1 MHHLRKTNSWSCGV
15 LHGIFPVDGVS
26 HGGSIGCGTA
36 LFFGIP
42 QIPTADHWELSG
54 SLELTESCHSLY
66 IYIYLPFKICL
77 EASSTSL
84 AIRYCRI
91 DQSTP
96 PGEKRDAIINEF
108 NSKPSF
114 SVMLLGMKC
123 GGTGRVKF
131 LGNTK
136 IPCKLTRHFRL
147 AKCLRY
153 FSIIF
158 SHFVTQSFTT
168 CDPWIHGRKSDIWP

>member
-1 MHHLRKTNSWSCGV
+1 MAPLGV
-15 LHGIFPVDGVS
+15 
-26 HGGSIGCGTA
+26 
-36 LFFGIP
+36 
-42 QIPTADHWELSG
+42 ELLCF
-54 SLELTESCHSLY
+54 LEFLKSQRPITENCQGLWNLPKAAILY